1 MPEVREAITSA
12 DGLETTIRSENILD
26 HVDIEQFTQDEI
38 MEVMSKQGMYDIHV
52 HMKRLEFNLVTI
64 ELYRVCLLPS
74 RSAEKSGDGGKKS
87 KFYFE

>member
-1 MPEVREAITSA
+1 MREAITSA

-26 HVDIEQFTQDEI
+26 HLDIEQFTQDEI
-38 MEVMSKQGMYDIHV
+38 MEVMSKQGVYDVHV

-74 RSAEKSGDGGKKS
+74 RVTNGEKNADGKKS
-87 KFYFE
+87 RFFFD